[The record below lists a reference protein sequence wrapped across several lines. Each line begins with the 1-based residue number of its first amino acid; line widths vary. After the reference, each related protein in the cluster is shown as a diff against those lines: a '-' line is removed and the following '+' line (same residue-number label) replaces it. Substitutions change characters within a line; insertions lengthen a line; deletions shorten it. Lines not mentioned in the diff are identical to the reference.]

1 MPERI
6 LALSQ
11 QVSELATKKVQE
23 IQTITMSTK
32 ILALNAAVE
41 AARAGEAGRGF
52 AVVAEEVN
60 AISQTI
66 HRVTEELQDSLAE
79 RVDKL
84 NSLGQQMVANVRGNR
99 LSDLAL
105 NMIDI
110 IDRNLYERS
119 CDVRWWA
126 TDAAVVDCAAN
137 PNQNTCAYATQRLG
151 VILSSYTVYLDLWAL
166 DAKGTVLANGRP
178 DRYRV
183 AGQVNAAR
191 EKWFQ
196 QAMATTDGSQ
206 FAVADVQIK
215 PELGNSAVATY
226 ATAIREG
233 GEAHGRVIGALG
245 IFFDWA
251 PQSKAVVEGVRLGP
265 EEATRTRCMLLDS
278 QMRVLAS
285 SDGKGALTETF
296 QLKTDGSSKGN
307 YLDRNGDMVGFAL
320 TPGYETYKGL
330 GWYGVVA
337 QKPLDVKS
345 IKV

>member
-1 MPERI
+1 VPERI

-11 QVSELATKKVQE
+11 QVSELATKKVLE
-23 IQTITMSTK
+23 IQSITMSTK

-41 AARAGEAGRGF
+41 AARAGDAGRGF
-52 AVVAEEVN
+52 AVVAGEVN
-60 AISQTI
+60 NISQTI
-66 HRVTEELQDSLAE
+66 HRVTEELQISLAE
-79 RVDKL
+79 RVGKL
-84 NSLGQQMVANVRGNR
+84 NSLGRQMVANVRGNR

-126 TDAAVVDCAAN
+126 TDTAVVDCAAN
-137 PNQNTCAYATQRLG
+137 PGQSACAYAAKRLG
-151 VILSSYTVYLDLWAL
+151 VILSSYTVYLDLWAI
-166 DAKGTVLANGRP
+166 DVKGRVLANGRP

-183 AGQVNAAR
+183 AGQVNAGKER
-191 EKWFQ
+191 WFQ
-196 QAMATTDGSQ
+196 EAIATTDGSQ

-245 IFFDWA
+245 IFFDWT
-251 PQSKAVVEGVRLGP
+251 PQSQAVVEGVRLEP
-265 EEATRTRCMLLDS
+265 EEASRTRCLLLDS
-278 QMRVLAS
+278 KLRVIAAS
-285 SDGKGALTETF
+285 DRKGALSETF
-296 QLKTDGSSKGN
+296 PLKAGDNVKGN
-307 YLDRNGDMVGFAL
+307 YVDSDGAMVGFAL

-330 GWYGVVA
+330 GWYGVVT

-345 IKV
+345 LNL